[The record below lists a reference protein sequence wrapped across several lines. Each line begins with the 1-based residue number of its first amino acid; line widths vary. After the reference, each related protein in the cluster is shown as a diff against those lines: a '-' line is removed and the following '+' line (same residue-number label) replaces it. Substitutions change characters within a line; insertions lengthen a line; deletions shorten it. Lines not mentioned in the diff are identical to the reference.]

1 MKVVKPRTVL
11 PSNVTATN
19 LQLKNPIWSSATGYS
34 IGDLVDVTND
44 DYTYQCIQN
53 NVNQNPYDGV
63 SVNSVYWRRY
73 SLNNKYAAFDQ
84 QVSTVSVGPVGSLLN
99 TITYTIN
106 LVETFD
112 TVAFFNLSGKSV
124 QVTVTSPSVSYNSG
138 EVALDDVLISDWYDY
153 FFGEIVET
161 SEIVLNNIP
170 PTLGSS
176 TMTITIKSRDNVA
189 AEVGTIVVGSQFF
202 IGHTSYGTSV
212 GIIDYS
218 KKETDEFGNTTFV
231 RRSFSKRVN
240 SPVEVSAGSVG
251 KVQKLLSELRATPC
265 VWIGDESDTYKT
277 ALTVYGFYRD
287 FSIAIQYPSYSIC
300 ELEIEGLT

>member
-11 PSNVTATN
+11 PSNVIATN
-19 LQLKNPIWSSATGYS
+19 LQLQNPIWSSVTAYA

-44 DYTYQCIQN
+44 DYTYQCIQAN
-53 NVNQNPYDGV
+53 TNQNPYSG
-63 SVNSVYWRRY
+63 SAINSAYWRRY
-73 SLNNKYAAFDQ
+73 ALNNKYAAFDQ
-84 QVSTVSVGPVGSLLN
+84 QVSTISVGQSSALLN
-99 TITYTIN
+99 TVTYTITTTD
-106 LVETFD
+106 TFD
-112 TVAFFNLSGKSV
+112 TIAFFNLAGKTV
-124 QVTVTSPSVSYNSG
+124 QVTVNSASVSYDSG
-138 EVALDDVLISDWYDY
+138 EVDLDDVLITDWYEY
-153 FFGEIVET
+153 FFSEIVEQT
-161 SEIVLNNIP
+161 EVLLNNIP

-176 TMTITIKSRDNVA
+176 TINITIKSRDNVA
-189 AEVGTIVVGSQFF
+189 AEVGTIVIGSQFF

-231 RRSFSKRVN
+231 RRSFSKRVS
-240 SPVEVSAGSVG
+240 SPVEVASGNVAKTQRV
-251 KVQKLLSELRATPC
+251 LSELRATPC